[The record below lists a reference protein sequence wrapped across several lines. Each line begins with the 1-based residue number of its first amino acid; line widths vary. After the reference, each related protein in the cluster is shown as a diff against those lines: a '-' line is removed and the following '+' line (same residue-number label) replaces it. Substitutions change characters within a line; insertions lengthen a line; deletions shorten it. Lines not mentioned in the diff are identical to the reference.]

1 MKNILVVEDEQ
12 CIQDIIAYNLEKEG
26 FKLFTCNDG
35 VEAIE
40 LLEDGEDIDLILMD
54 IMMPK
59 MDGFECLKT
68 IRNFSN
74 IPIIMVTAM
83 ESEDNIVK
91 GFEMG
96 ANDYVVKPFS
106 MRELIARVKANI
118 RTNGDAVKRI
128 FEKISLK
135 GVVINPE
142 TNEFVKGN
150 IRGNLSDVEMK
161 IFMYLYNNAN
171 TVKSREDIIESIWG
185 SDGGYDNRTVDV
197 NVRRLREKIEQ
208 DDSQPLLIR
217 TSRGKGYYFDSEMIL
232 NS

>member
-208 DDSQPLLIR
+208 DDSHPLLIR